1 MYFALTTAG
10 IANLNL
16 NPGIAPTLAAFKLG
30 SGSGYTPSQSQTGL
44 LGLEV
49 ASGVPSG
56 AVIQSSNLFKYTIM
70 LDVTEGDYE
79 FGECGLYLPGNI
91 LFAVGSNTT
100 LIQKKKAALN
110 EDGNS
115 LVIDC
120 YINAEGSAPSIYAE
134 LGNSD
139 VAINLPSLAGI
150 DSLPAAYNARPNTIQ
165 VPSPGQSTSVLA
177 FSNNAR
183 WSVTGYDTEV
193 LTDIPAQS
201 GTTPT
206 VLKFAVPLL
215 APSSIGELL
224 IQCVTGL
231 NAGSIR
237 VVAGHSLINNT
248 YQVNTAFLFPIA
260 VGDKFS
266 VSKRTYLT
274 ATAQAFLNGLEPSTT
289 AAQTNGIQNIDLNK
303 LFFTD
308 GSRPAVG
315 NWDMAGVRIT
325 QLGDPTADRDAVHKK
340 WFEDS
345 LAAFNTNV
353 VQAGFNQPRIQF
365 GLGAPNAGTL
375 TSPPFY
381 VDKLQ
386 ADSYELYARDHT
398 ATTPAWIKLV
408 PKRAQYGTGAPSGS
422 TPTSPDLYYDTTTT
436 PGKYMAYTYNNGSW
450 RLVGQPDQGVNFV
463 GGVTVSDTLDIG
475 VNSAT
480 PLRATATGFSS
491 NASGGINFSMTAIG
505 LNASL
510 RNRWTST
517 YAFTINTA
525 GNETAAYE
533 LCRSNN
539 AVGGI
544 RLATSG
550 NLEVGTKS
558 STSWVNIIQGDSSKI
573 EVQPTG
579 VTVFPGFSPT
589 ATSNT
594 NIFRSNARWSSLSG
608 ITVSALGN
616 DSNNTSVGCLYIGQY
631 PALLGPSKTLGAYS
645 TIVNG
650 YGDNIN
656 QSAVS
661 TLDASS
667 IRNTIVGA
675 QVGSGLTT
683 ASHNTLVGCG
693 IVTNADSNTNVVVGQ
708 GSILANNNVG
718 LGYGLTATA
727 SHTIAIGN
735 YVRAQ
740 GAYAIA
746 IGSWARAGT
755 NSISIGIDS
764 GGSSLTGAGLTGT
777 DNTAVGSYSLSS
789 LTSGSN
795 NTAFGLYALNSS
807 TTAVHNVALGQG
819 AGRNITT
826 ASYNVAVGTD
836 ALVGSSASGVTG
848 PGGNVAIGYTAMGG
862 GAATTAYGNNAIGFE
877 ALRNI
882 TTGAGNNALGD
893 GAIRAITTGSLNVGI
908 GGSSL
913 LLATTGN
920 SNIAIGNSALAGLTT
935 AGDNIS
941 IGVQSSWKSN
951 SGGNLSIGNY
961 SAQNITGG
969 SAEYVALGDSAM
981 RAAASSGSVIA
992 IGRSAL
998 TSATAPV
1005 TTLAIGNSALSSTL
1019 SSINSVVI
1027 GNGAALNL
1035 RMPAISDNGILV
1047 VGSNAIPSHT
1057 TGDVTRVLIIGNNTL
1072 ESSNAQASFATL
1084 VGNRIGIAAS
1094 NLNRSVIVGNSSAT
1108 SASVTN
1114 SVYLGN
1120 DVLVNGSGSIAI
1132 VPHGTVAG
1140 GSLTNSIFMTTG
1152 GGSAV
1157 PTAYTL
1163 SSCIVIGGTP
1173 SAASA
1178 TGEVTLGSTGTP
1190 TYRMYGTWSN
1200 VSDARDKTNVVD
1212 LPVEYGL
1219 PLINKLRPV
1228 NFTWNTRDGGRVGVK
1243 DTGFIAQEVLS
1254 AVGEKDNEV
1263 LKFVNTNSE
1272 EQLMLSSTAMIPS
1285 LVAAIKELAAEV
1297 STLKAKLGL

>member
-193 LTDIPAQS
+193 LTDIQAQS

-206 VLKFAVPLL
+206 VLKFSVPLQ

-224 IQCVTGL
+224 IQCITGL

-260 VGDKFS
+260 IGDKFS

-274 ATAQAFLNGLEPSTT
+274 ATAQAFLNGLEPTTT

-308 GSRPAVG
+308 GSRPAIG

-325 QLGDPTADRDAVHKK
+325 QLGDPTADRDAIHKK
-340 WFEDS
+340 WLDDT

-353 VQAGFNQPRIQF
+353 VQAGFNQPKIQF

-375 TSPPFY
+375 TTPPFY
-381 VDKLQ
+381 VDKSQ
-386 ADSYELYARDHT
+386 AGSYELYARDHT

-408 PKRAQYGTGAPSGS
+408 PKRAQYGAGAPTLA
-422 TPTSPDLYYDTTTT
+422 TPISPDLYYDTTTT
-436 PGKYMAYTYNNGSW
+436 AGRYMAYTYYNGSW

-475 VNSAT
+475 VTSAT
-480 PLRATATGFSS
+480 PLRATAGGFSS
-491 NASGGINFSMTAIG
+491 NASGGINFSMTAVG

-517 YAFTINTA
+517 YAFTINTS

-544 RLATSG
+544 RLGTSG
-550 NLEVGTKS
+550 NIEVGSRSNAAVQLLQNNAVRGSFGADGSIMFSPAAGAIFYTTSRYSDISGLKIGCYDAASFTTNAIRSVVIRPQAYVEVNPSIFPGESTGILIGGAPAGITSTTGAISNSVIVGNAAGPASLDDYNYTGNVVIGQSAAQDTRIRDCVVVGVVAGGGSESAS
-558 STSWVNIIQGDSSKI
+558 STSGVCIGANAFLSS
-573 EVQPTG
+573 
-579 VTVFPGFSPT
+579 
-589 ATSNT
+589 
-594 NIFRSNARWSSLSG
+594 RS
-608 ITVSALGN
+608 
-616 DSNNTSVGCLYIGQY
+616 TSVG
-631 PALLGPSKTLGAYS
+631 ALAGARADS
-645 TIVNG
+645 VAVG
-650 YGDNIN
+650 YGARSGTNGTVVGYE
-656 QSAVS
+656 A
-661 TLDASS
+661 
-667 IRNTIVGA
+667 GA
-675 QVGSGLTT
+675 QLT
-683 ASHNTLVGCG
+683 
-693 IVTNADSNTNVVVGQ
+693 ADSSGVTAVGYK
-708 GSILANNNVG
+708 SLRWAVG
-718 LGYGLTATA
+718 
-727 SHTIAIGN
+727 IN
-735 YVRAQ
+735 
-740 GAYAIA
+740 
-746 IGSWARAGT
+746 
-755 NSISIGIDS
+755 
-764 GGSSLTGAGLTGT
+764 
-777 DNTAVGSYSLSS
+777 NTAVGHESLLSC
-789 LTSGSN
+789 TN
-795 NTAFGLYALNSS
+795 
-807 TTAVHNVALGQG
+807 AVHNTALGHS
-819 AGRNITT
+819 AGRNISTS
-826 ASYNVAVGTD
+826 SYNVAIGSAALNGTN
-836 ALVGSSASGVTG
+836 VTG
-848 PGGNVAIGYTAMGG
+848 SGANVAIGYTAMGS
-862 GAATTAYGNNAIGFE
+862 GAATTAYYNNAIGFE

-908 GGSSL
+908 GGSAL
-913 LLATTGN
+913 LTATTGN
-920 SNIAIGNSALAGLTT
+920 NNIAIGSSALASLTN

-941 IGVQSSWKSN
+941 IGIQSSWKSN

-969 SAEYVALGDSAM
+969 GAEYVALGDSAM

-1005 TTLAIGNSALSSTL
+1005 TTVAIGNSALSSTL
-1019 SSINSVVI
+1019 NSVNSVVI

-1035 RMPAISDNGILV
+1035 RMPAISDNSILI
-1047 VGSNAIPSHT
+1047 VGSNALPSHT
-1057 TGDVTRVLIIGNNTL
+1057 TGDVTRVLIVGNNTL
-1072 ESSNAQASFATL
+1072 ESSNAQASMATL
-1084 VGNRIGIAAS
+1084 VGNRIGLAAS

-1152 GGSAV
+1152 NGSAV

-1173 SAASA
+1173 SSA
-1178 TGEVTLGSTGTP
+1178 TASNEVTLGNTGTP

-1200 VSDARDKTNVVD
+1200 VSDVRDKTNISD
-1212 LPVEYGL
+1212 LSSSHGL
-1219 PLINKLRPV
+1219 ALINKLRPV

-1254 AVGEKDNEV
+1254 SVGEKDNEV

>member
-100 LIQKKKAALN
+100 LIEKKKAALN

-139 VAINLPSLAGI
+139 VAINLPSLSGI

-183 WSVTGYDTEV
+183 WSVTGYDTEI

-206 VLKFAVPLL
+206 VLKFAVPLQ

-224 IQCVTGL
+224 IQCITGL

-274 ATAQAFLNGLEPSTT
+274 ATAQAFLNGLEPTTT

-325 QLGDPTADRDAVHKK
+325 QLGDPTADRDAIHKK
-340 WFEDS
+340 WLDDT

-381 VDKLQ
+381 VDKSQ

-408 PKRAQYGTGAPSGS
+408 PKRAQYGAGAPTLA
-422 TPTSPDLYYDTTTT
+422 TPISPDLYYDTTTT
-436 PGKYMAYTYNNGSW
+436 AGKYMAYTYYNGSW

-517 YAFTINTA
+517 YAFTINTS

-550 NLEVGTKS
+550 SLEVGS
-558 STSWVNIIQGDSSKI
+558 
-573 EVQPTG
+573 
-579 VTVFPGFSPT
+579 
-589 ATSNT
+589 
-594 NIFRSNARWSSLSG
+594 RSNAAVQLLQNNAVRGSFDTDGSIVFTPGANAVVATNGLHTELSG
-608 ITVSALGN
+608 IKIGAGSISTLVPNNDTIVARPYGYGMPSGSFPASIILGGN
-616 DSNNTSVGCLYIGQY
+616 SGFSNTGTYGNNTVVGIGAGGTATTSNSYLANTVIGTNAASGVNNVTSSVIVGFSASVAAAATEAVTIG
-631 PALLGPSKTLGAYS
+631 SSSTGAS
-645 TIVNG
+645 FSVAIG
-650 YGDNIN
+650 YATAAGA
-656 QSAVS
+656 SAVAVGRTS
-661 TLDASS
+661 KALDYCVA
-667 IRNTIVGA
+667 
-675 QVGSGLTT
+675 VGSEA
-683 ASHNTLVGCG
+683 ASRASNYTGTVAVGYAALRAC
-693 IVTNADSNTNVVVGQ
+693 
-708 GSILANNNVG
+708 
-718 LGYGLTATA
+718 ATA
-727 SHTIAIGN
+727 SN
-735 YVRAQ
+735 
-740 GAYAIA
+740 
-746 IGSWARAGT
+746 
-755 NSISIGIDS
+755 
-764 GGSSLTGAGLTGT
+764 
-777 DNTAVGSYSLSS
+777 NTAVGSEALSKA
-789 LTSGSN
+789 TSSD
-795 NTAFGLYALNSS
+795 NTALGKQAGFNI
-807 TTAVHNVALGQG
+807 TTAAYNTAVGKEALFCSNTGLTGTGGNVALG
-819 AGRNITT
+819 AF
-826 ASYNVAVGTD
+826 
-836 ALVGSSASGVTG
+836 AL
-848 PGGNVAIGYTAMGG
+848 GG
-862 GAATTAYGNNAIGFE
+862 GAATTAYYNNAIGFE

-893 GAIRAITTGSLNVGI
+893 GAIRALTTGSLNVGI

-913 LLATTGN
+913 LAATTGN
-920 SNIAIGNSALAGLTT
+920 NNIAIGNSALAGLTT

-951 SGGNLSIGNY
+951 SVGNLSIGNY

-969 SAEYVALGDSAM
+969 GAEYVALGDSAM

-1019 SSINSVVI
+1019 NSINSVVI

-1035 RMPAISDNGILV
+1035 RLPAISDHGVLV
-1047 VGSNAIPSHT
+1047 VGSNALPSHT
-1057 TGDVTRVLIIGNNTL
+1057 TGDVYRALVVGNNTL

-1084 VGNRIGIAAS
+1084 VGNRIGIGAS

-1132 VPHGTVAG
+1132 IPHGTVAG
-1140 GSLTNSIFMTTG
+1140 GSLTNSIFVTTG
-1152 GGSAV
+1152 NGSAV

-1178 TGEVTLGSTGTP
+1178 TGEVTLGNTGTP

-1200 VSDARDKTNVVD
+1200 VSDIRDKTNISD
-1212 LPVEYGL
+1212 LSSAHGL
-1219 PLINKLRPV
+1219 SLITKLRPV
-1228 NFTWNTRDGGRVGVK
+1228 NFTWNTRDGGRTGVR

-1263 LKFVNTNSE
+1263 LKFVNTSSE

-1297 STLKAKLGL
+1297 SLLKAKLGE

>member
-1 MYFALTTAG
+1 MYFTLTAAG

-79 FGECGLYLPGNI
+79 FGECGLYLPDNI

-100 LIQKKKAALN
+100 LIEKKKAALN

-193 LTDIPAQS
+193 LTDIQAQS

-224 IQCVTGL
+224 IQCITGL

-260 VGDKFS
+260 IGDKFS

-274 ATAQAFLNGLEPSTT
+274 ATAQAFLNGLEPTTT

-340 WFEDS
+340 WLDDT

-353 VQAGFNQPRIQF
+353 VQAGFNQPKIQF
-365 GLGAPNAGTL
+365 GLGAPNSGIL

-381 VDKLQ
+381 VDKSQ

-408 PKRAQYGTGAPSGS
+408 PKRAQYGAGAPTLA
-422 TPTSPDLYYDTTTT
+422 TPISPDLYYDTTTT
-436 PGKYMAYTYNNGSW
+436 AGKYMAYTYYNGSW

-475 VNSAT
+475 VTSAT
-480 PLRATATGFSS
+480 PLRATAGGFSS
-491 NASGGINFSMTAIG
+491 NASGGINFSMTAVG

-517 YAFTINTA
+517 YAFTINTS

-544 RLATSG
+544 RLGTSG
-550 NLEVGTKS
+550 NIEVGS
-558 STSWVNIIQGDSSKI
+558 
-573 EVQPTG
+573 
-579 VTVFPGFSPT
+579 
-589 ATSNT
+589 
-594 NIFRSNARWSSLSG
+594 RSNAAVQLLQNNAIRALFDTDGSIVLTPGANAVVATNGLHTELSSIKIGAGSTSTL
-608 ITVSALGN
+608 ITNN
-616 DSNNTSVGCLYIGQY
+616 D
-631 PALLGPSKTLGAYS
+631 
-645 TIVNG
+645 TIVARPFG
-650 YGDNIN
+650 YSMPSGSFPASIILGGSSAFSNIGTYGSN
-656 QSAVS
+656 TVVGIGAGGTATTSNSYSANTVIGTNAASGVNNVTRSVILGFSSSVAAAATDVVTIGANATGASFSVSIGRGTTAGASAVAVGRTS
-661 TLDASS
+661 KALDYC
-667 IRNTIVGA
+667 VV
-675 QVGSGLTT
+675 VGSEAASQASNYTGTVAVGYAALRACTT
-683 ASHNTLVGCG
+683 ASN
-693 IVTNADSNTNVVVGQ
+693 
-708 GSILANNNVG
+708 
-718 LGYGLTATA
+718 
-727 SHTIAIGN
+727 
-735 YVRAQ
+735 
-740 GAYAIA
+740 
-746 IGSWARAGT
+746 
-755 NSISIGIDS
+755 
-764 GGSSLTGAGLTGT
+764 
-777 DNTAVGSYSLSS
+777 NTAVGSEALSKA
-789 LTSGSN
+789 TSSDNTALGKQAGFNITTAAN
-795 NTAFGLYALNSS
+795 NTALGKEALYGSNTGLTGSGA
-807 TTAVHNVALGQG
+807 NVALG
-819 AGRNITT
+819 AF
-826 ASYNVAVGTD
+826 
-836 ALVGSSASGVTG
+836 
-848 PGGNVAIGYTAMGG
+848 AMGG
-862 GAATTAYGNNAIGFE
+862 GNATTAYYNNAIGFE

-920 SNIAIGNSALAGLTT
+920 NNIAIGNSALGGLTT

-951 SGGNLSIGNY
+951 SGGNLAIGNY
-961 SAQNITGG
+961 AAQNITGG
-969 SAEYVALGDSAM
+969 GAEYVALGDSAM

-992 IGRSAL
+992 IGRNAL
-998 TSATAPV
+998 TSANAPV
-1005 TTLAIGNSALSSTL
+1005 TTLAIGNSALASTL
-1019 SSINSVVI
+1019 RSENCTVI
-1027 GNGAALNL
+1027 GNGAARNL
-1035 RMPAISDNGILV
+1035 QLGANSNHGLLLI
-1047 VGSNAIPSHT
+1047 GSNALASHT
-1057 TGDVTRVLIIGNNTL
+1057 NGDVDQSVIIGNNIL
-1072 ESSNAQASFATL
+1072 ESSNAQASLSTL
-1084 VGNRIGIAAS
+1084 VGHRVGVGATNLASSVVIGH
-1094 NLNRSVIVGNSSAT
+1094 SSAT
-1108 SASVTN
+1108 STSVTN
-1114 SVYLGN
+1114 SVYIGN
-1120 DVLVNGSGSIAI
+1120 NIRSAAGGSIAI
-1132 VPHGTVAG
+1132 IPYGTVAG
-1140 GSLTNSIFMTTG
+1140 GSLTDSIFMTTG

-1157 PTAYTL
+1157 PTAYTM

-1173 SAASA
+1173 SAANAS
-1178 TGEVTLGSTGTP
+1178 GEVTLGNTGTP

-1200 VSDARDKTNVVD
+1200 VSDVRDKTAIVD
-1212 LPVEYGL
+1212 LDPKHGL
-1219 PLINKLRPV
+1219 QLVNRLRPV
-1228 NFTWNTRDGGRVGVK
+1228 NFTWNTRDGGRTGVR

-1285 LVAAIKELAAEV
+1285 LVASIKELAAEV